1 MVIRKRSVTRMQ
13 VELDN
18 LRAENA
24 RLKADMDYVAMM
36 TDVEIEDD
44 EEEREGG
51 DEQAL

>member
-1 MVIRKRSVTRMQ
+1 MVIRKRTALKMQ
-13 VELDN
+13 VELEN

-36 TDVEIEDD
+36 TDVEISN
-44 EEEREGG
+44 EEEGKEGG